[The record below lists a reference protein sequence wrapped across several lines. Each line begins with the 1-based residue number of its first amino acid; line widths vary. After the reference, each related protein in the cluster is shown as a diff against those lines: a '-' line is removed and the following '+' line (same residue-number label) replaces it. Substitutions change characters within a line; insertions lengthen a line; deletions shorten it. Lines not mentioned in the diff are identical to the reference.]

1 MVCSG
6 DLSHAL
12 KEQGPYR
19 YHPSGPLFDQK
30 VHQAIEQKD
39 ALSLITMNEDF
50 VEEAAQCGLRSFLFG
65 FGFMDGYDYD
75 PHILSV
81 SYTHLDVYKRQS
93 VHCTL
98 CPHHCKLKDGQ
109 TGRCGV
115 RKAFGD
121 KLYSLNYGR
130 ISAMHIDPIEKK
142 PIIGWMPGSRIL
154 SFGSFG
160 CNFHCGFCQN
170 YEISLHVPYTTEM
183 QPEEIVQW
191 ALDNGLPS
199 IAYTYNEPTIFY
211 EMMYDTAILAKGK
224 GLKNVMVTNGFIEEE
239 PLELILDYMDAM
251 NIDLKTYSDEIY
263 RRLGGRSV
271 GHILGTIEKAS
282 QRCHVAVSYTHLDVY
297 KRQAMWPG

>member
-1 MVCSG
+1 
-6 DLSHAL
+6 
-12 KEQGPYR
+12 
-19 YHPSGPLFDQK
+19 
-30 VHQAIEQKD
+30 
-39 ALSLITMNEDF
+39 
-50 VEEAAQCGLRSFLFG
+50 
-65 FGFMDGYDYD
+65 
-75 PHILSV
+75 
-81 SYTHLDVYKRQS
+81 
-93 VHCTL
+93 
-98 CPHHCKLKDGQ
+98 
-109 TGRCGV
+109 
-115 RKAFGD
+115 
-121 KLYSLNYGR
+121 
-130 ISAMHIDPIEKK
+130 MHIDPIEKK

-282 QRCHVAVSYTHLDVY
+282 QRCHVEVSILVVPDVSDDLVEMEHLFKKLSHINSSIILHISRYFPMYQYHQPATDIHVMRALKEIALKY
-297 KRQAMWPG
+297 FKRVNLGNVR